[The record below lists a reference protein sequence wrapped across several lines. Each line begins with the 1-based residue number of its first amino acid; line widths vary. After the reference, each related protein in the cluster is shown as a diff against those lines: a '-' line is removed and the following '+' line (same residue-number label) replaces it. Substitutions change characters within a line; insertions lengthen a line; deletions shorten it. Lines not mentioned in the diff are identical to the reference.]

1 MIKNIFAFIGFVV
14 TLLAIA
20 GSFDVGNFTLIY
32 GPEKVECIKVE
43 GSAKK

>member
-20 GSFDVGNFTLIY
+20 GSFGVGNFTLIY
-32 GPEKVECIKVE
+32 GSEKVECIQVE
-43 GSAKK
+43 GGSKK